1 MQNGVALRAIIQW
14 RFVPAEE
21 QDTWFCMYN
30 TRFLYIYGYT
40 FEETLIRNINI
51 YAQ

>member
-1 MQNGVALRAIIQW
+1 MILQVQYIH
-14 RFVPAEE
+14 
-21 QDTWFCMYN
+21 
-30 TRFLYIYGYT
+30 RFLYIYGYA